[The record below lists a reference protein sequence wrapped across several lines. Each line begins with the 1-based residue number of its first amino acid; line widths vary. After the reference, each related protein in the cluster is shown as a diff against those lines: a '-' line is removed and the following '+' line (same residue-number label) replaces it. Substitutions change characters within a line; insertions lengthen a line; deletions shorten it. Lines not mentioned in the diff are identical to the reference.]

1 MDVKGI
7 AFCPCCKMPSEIF
20 YHDSFG
26 HHFDCNYCGFHQ
38 NASTYQDRGFE
49 LVDPRVDFAGRVFE
63 QFGGTGVIVVKDP
76 KTGHN
81 ARVAKEEFSTYNLE
95 NRGYAG
101 AEIVSN
107 TAYLCGP
114 DAVVTVYYA
123 GEFAP
128 LFADLYTDADGTSW
142 FVSKEALD
150 NDAVNQLERFSDSD
164 YVYDDCF
171 DEAVERAKAEFGAG
185 EKAVF
190 EMEEYAKLKARILYW
205 YMQLRSNDEHGSHT
219 DSIVSKGKV
228 SAKPDTV
235 AGRFCN
241 DRFPKV
247 RCIRVTDASD
257 EDEKKLMAGQLCS
270 FSTVS
275 EREAMKRLGI
285 VFEATDA
292 SEGR

>member
-1 MDVKGI
+1 MDVKGV

-26 HHFDCNYCGFHQ
+26 HHFDCSYCGFHQ
-38 NASTYQDRGFE
+38 SALTYQDRGFE
-49 LVDPRVDFAGRVFE
+49 LADPRVDFAGRVLE
-63 QFGGTGVIVVKDP
+63 QFGGTGGIVVKDP

-81 ARVAKEEFSTYNLE
+81 VRVAKEEFSTYNLG
-95 NRGYAG
+95 NSGYDG

-123 GEFAP
+123 GEFTP

-142 FVSKEALD
+142 FVSREALD
-150 NDAVNQLERFSDSD
+150 DDAVNQLERFSDSD
-164 YVYDDCF
+164 YTYDNCF
-171 DEAVERAKAEFGAG
+171 DEAVQRAKAEFGVG
-185 EKAVF
+185 ENAVF

-205 YMQLRSNDEHGSHT
+205 YTQLCSDKHEDVITPKN
-219 DSIVSKGKV
+219 KV
-228 SAKPDTV
+228 SVKPDTV
-235 AGRFCN
+235 ASRFCD